1 MSKPIIPVTE
11 REAAV
16 TLWSCHPA
24 LRGLPSLPA
33 SSAPVFRRPAL
44 PGLIRARRARSARGG
59 RDRAERAHGVARA
72 ARSRSPRQTRT
83 ALVLNRRGGRDPRE
97 TGEIGPNGRME
108 SPAPPDHARPI
119 TPAQAMEGDGGG
131 TQSPRQARSAGDGRD
146 RAERAHRVAHAARS
160 HPPGRRTTAEVLSR
174 RGGRDPRDMGEMGPH
189 GRTESPMP
197 PDHAR
202 PITPARS
209 RPPDH
214 ARPITPARAM
224 EGDGGGTQSPRRARS
239 ARDGRDPA
247 ERAHGAAR
255 AARSRP
261 SGRRSS
267 GAGGQSPR
275 RDRVAIARSASRR
288 SCRSR
293 SACRLSYSRLPLAT
307 ASSTFA
313 LPSLKYRDS
322 GTRV

>member
-24 LRGLPSLPA
+24 LRGLLSLPA

-44 PGLIRARRARSARGG
+44 PGPIRARRARSARGG

-72 ARSRSPRQTRT
+72 ARSRPPRQTRT

-174 RGGRDPRDMGEMGPH
+174 RGGRDPRDMGEMGPN

-197 PDHAR
+197 PDH
-202 PITPARS
+202 T
-209 RPPDH
+209 
-214 ARPITPARAM
+214 RPITPARAM

-261 SGRRSS
+261 SGPRSS

-322 GTRV
+322 GTSV